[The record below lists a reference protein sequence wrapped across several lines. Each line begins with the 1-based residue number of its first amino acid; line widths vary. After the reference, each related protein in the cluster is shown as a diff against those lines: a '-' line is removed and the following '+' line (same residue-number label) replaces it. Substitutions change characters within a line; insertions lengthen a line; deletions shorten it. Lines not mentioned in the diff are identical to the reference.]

1 MALKP
6 VAGRPVVPKNPGT
19 GRSLSF
25 PSIKPISPAK
35 PITPAR
41 RAVGAA
47 TTPGGAASGT
57 VSARRPG
64 TVAERPVQRP
74 VADNPTTPVRQVKP
88 IAKPQT
94 PIKRR
99 AAGQIKNPGNP
110 IPTPRP
116 VKPRTSTASTDPW
129 KTGW

>member
-19 GRSLSF
+19 GRSLSS
-25 PSIKPISPAK
+25 PSIKPISP
-35 PITPAR
+35 
-41 RAVGAA
+41 
-47 TTPGGAASGT
+47 
-57 VSARRPG
+57 
-64 TVAERPVQRP
+64 
-74 VADNPTTPVRQVKP
+74 
-88 IAKPQT
+88 AKPQT